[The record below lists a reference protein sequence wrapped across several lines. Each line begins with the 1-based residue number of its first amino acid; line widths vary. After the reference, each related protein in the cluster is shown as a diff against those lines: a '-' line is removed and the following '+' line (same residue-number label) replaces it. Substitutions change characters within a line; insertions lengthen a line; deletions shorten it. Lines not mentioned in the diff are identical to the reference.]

1 MGKEKLLKDVGSQ
14 DNVHF
19 PKLRKAMVMGLD
31 LGVDSHS
38 WSLALEGKVQPF
50 VAFGCIQLDLCGVP
64 SIFG

>member
-1 MGKEKLLKDVGSQ
+1 MGKENLLKDVGSQ

-38 WSLALEGKVQPF
+38 
-50 VAFGCIQLDLCGVP
+50 
-64 SIFG
+64 